1 MSQHNHLFHQHL
13 DKKRSL
19 KAFDKL
25 MLVFAFAYPLSAVP
39 QIITVF
45 SGHIEGVSMLSWL
58 SFLLFATA
66 FLIYSIAH
74 NLKPMIITYAI
85 WWLVDAAVV
94 VGIMLNS

>member
-13 DKKRSL
+13 DKKSSL
-19 KAFDKL
+19 RAFDKL

-45 SGHIEGVSMLSWL
+45 SGDVAGVSMLSWL
-58 SFLLFATA
+58 SFLMFATV
-66 FLIYSIAH
+66 FLIYSMIH
-74 NLKPMIITYAI
+74 KIKPMIITYAI

-94 VGIMLNS
+94 VGIIINS